1 MSNVLCP
8 MCALT
13 QATTSDLIFFSPP
26 QTTSD
31 LIASSPRR
39 DGFPADKT
47 MAKTSQISWA
57 SNHFGSPQ
65 SLIWTNKTVTH
76 NQINAPICT
85 GYGWAMAVLW
95 IGCDWAMADLR
106 LGYGRAMTWLW
117 LGHGWATAGLW
128 LVCS

>member
-13 QATTSDLIFFSPP
+13 QATTSDLILFSPP

-85 GYGWAMAVLW
+85 GYGWAMAVPW
-95 IGCDWAMADLR
+95 
-106 LGYGRAMTWLW
+106 LGYGCAMDWL
-117 LGHGWATAGLW
+117 
-128 LVCS
+128 